1 METCVLIPQ
10 EFSLAVTAAGARS
23 SGDQTVSVWSS
34 TRIKQGEM
42 YYPFQGTVRI
52 DKLNILSYVSDEDVS
67 TTIFQSYS
75 HRLIYRNSSSH
86 IMKIIIIKQLEL
98 KSDVHISLMYTHD

>member
-23 SGDQTVSVWSS
+23 SGEQTVSVWSS
-34 TRIKQGEM
+34 TRIKQGAL

-52 DKLNILSYVSDEDVS
+52 DKLHMYSYIDEEDVS
-67 TTIFQSYS
+67 NPISLFVCFAFLCLFFHRPKLAIRAITTI
-75 HRLIYRNSSSH
+75 N
-86 IMKIIIIKQLEL
+86 
-98 KSDVHISLMYTHD
+98 

>member
-10 EFSLAVTAAGARS
+10 DLSLAVTAAGARS
-23 SGDQTVSVWSS
+23 SGEQTVSVWSS

-67 TTIFQSYS
+67 TNIFFNLFYFVS
-75 HRLIYRNSSSH
+75 HQELLIPH
-86 IMKIIIIKQLEL
+86 LMEIIIN
-98 KSDVHISLMYTHD
+98 

>member
-10 EFSLAVTAAGARS
+10 EFSLALTAAGARS
-23 SGDQTVSVWSS
+23 SGEQTVSVWSS

-67 TTIFQSYS
+67 TTIFQS
-75 HRLIYRNSSSH
+75 
-86 IMKIIIIKQLEL
+86 KK
-98 KSDVHISLMYTHD
+98 ISLH

>member
-1 METCVLIPQ
+1 MLIPQ
-10 EFSLAVTAAGARS
+10 EFSLAVTAAGARNS
-23 SGDQTVSVWSS
+23 SEQTVSVWSS

-67 TTIFQSYS
+67 TIFTIFVLYFQISP
-75 HRLIYRNSSSH
+75 
-86 IMKIIIIKQLEL
+86 LE
-98 KSDVHISLMYTHD
+98 SVI

>member
-10 EFSLAVTAAGARS
+10 ELSLAVTSAGARN
-23 SGDQTVSVWSS
+23 SGEQTVSVWSS

-67 TTIFQSYS
+67 THHFSNLIHFASYQEF
-75 HRLIYRNSSSH
+75 LTP
-86 IMKIIIIKQLEL
+86 L
-98 KSDVHISLMYTHD
+98 

>member
-10 EFSLAVTAAGARS
+10 EFSLAMTAAGARS
-23 SGDQTVSVWSS
+23 SGEQTVSVWSS

-67 TTIFQSYS
+67 TTTTTFSKLIPFDSY
-75 HRLIYRNSSSH
+75 RKSSPPL
-86 IMKIIIIKQLEL
+86 IMKIIIIN
-98 KSDVHISLMYTHD
+98 

>member
-23 SGDQTVSVWSS
+23 SGEQLVSVWSS
-34 TRIKQGEM
+34 TRIKQGEL

-52 DKLNILSYVSDEDVS
+52 DKLNIYSYVENEDVS
-67 TTIFQSYS
+67 KNFGLFSCYFVLQGLYEPFNTNLFI
-75 HRLIYRNSSSH
+75 
-86 IMKIIIIKQLEL
+86 
-98 KSDVHISLMYTHD
+98 VA